1 MGESFPEPVVRPF
14 LGTKIFPKFFSSS
27 SLPFFNGRKLGYLIQ
42 AFLLLQVHYKYES
55 KSNLLLG

>member
-1 MGESFPEPVVRPF
+1 VVRPF